1 MCVDTHLVSHVVL
14 LIDKMPLRCEIVRG
28 LVGII
33 AAGDSCLHSESSRVC
48 NWFSVTEA
56 TVQSQNSAEF
66 SLDKN
71 WRLLTL
77 EAV

>member
-1 MCVDTHLVSHVVL
+1 MCVYTDLVSHVVL
-14 LIDKMPLRCEIVRG
+14 LIDEMLLRPEVVRG
-28 LVGII
+28 LVSII
-33 AAGDSCLHSESSRVC
+33 TAGDSCLHSESSRVC
-48 NWFSVTEA
+48 KWFSVTEA

-71 WRLLTL
+71 WRMLTL